1 MHNLTHKFQQLFIPN
16 KLTNFVR
23 NFYLDFLAI
32 FIYFFIFFVFFL
44 RSLSVKTV
52 FALYANRFCRP
63 LRRWTH
69 ANDHNWFQTIFAANW
84 TSRPTNWTA
93 KTSIRATLRASTAH
107 LLTWVPQVPESRE
120 KAQTHTKAHKDTA
133 KRKRKA
139 NANAAETAMK
149 WLEAAGK
156 RMCVATCRV
165 LSSTCWSFSTA
176 TAGFDNKAVP
186 A

>member
-120 KAQTHTKAHKDTA
+120 KAQTHKRTQRHSKAKTQSKC
-133 KRKRKA
+133 KRSRDSNEVAGSRRQA
-139 NANAAETAMK
+139 NVRSNLSGVK
-149 WLEAAGK
+149 LHLLELFD
-156 RMCVATCRV
+156 CH
-165 LSSTCWSFSTA
+165 S
-176 TAGFDNKAVP
+176 GFW
-186 A
+186 